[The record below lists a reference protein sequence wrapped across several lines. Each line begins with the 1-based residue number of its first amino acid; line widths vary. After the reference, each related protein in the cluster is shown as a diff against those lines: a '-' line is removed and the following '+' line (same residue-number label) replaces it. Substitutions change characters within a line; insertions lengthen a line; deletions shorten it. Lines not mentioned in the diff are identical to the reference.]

1 MKINYFDLLSP
12 SPIKIENAGSIISP
26 KLRDISDITIN
37 TYKFY
42 LSILLTDVESYFSF
56 IGQKE
61 LFQKLADEEKKQF
74 NIFDLL
80 ICNKNFAITL
90 QNSLNFFFVE
100 NVEFNAE
107 TKYYDVYGNDNSV
120 GHITEENYLDICD
133 IIFQLNG
140 IKRKNEDVLKPKNK
154 KASEILKKIQKGRK
168 EKEKIKFIDKDMEL
182 GNIISAV
189 ANFHPSLNEYN
200 IWNLTVYQLW
210 DSFYKLINNNIYT
223 IQSTSVAVWG
233 DKDKQF
239 NINEWYKT
247 KPEN

>member
-1 MKINYFDLLSP
+1 
-12 SPIKIENAGSIISP
+12 
-26 KLRDISDITIN
+26 
-37 TYKFY
+37 
-42 LSILLTDVESYFSF
+42 
-56 IGQKE
+56 
-61 LFQKLADEEKKQF
+61 
-74 NIFDLL
+74 
-80 ICNKNFAITL
+80 
-90 QNSLNFFFVE
+90 
-100 NVEFNAE
+100 
-107 TKYYDVYGNDNSV
+107 
-120 GHITEENYLDICD
+120 
-133 IIFQLNG
+133 
-140 IKRKNEDVLKPKNK
+140 
-154 KASEILKKIQKGRK
+154 
-168 EKEKIKFIDKDMEL
+168 MEL